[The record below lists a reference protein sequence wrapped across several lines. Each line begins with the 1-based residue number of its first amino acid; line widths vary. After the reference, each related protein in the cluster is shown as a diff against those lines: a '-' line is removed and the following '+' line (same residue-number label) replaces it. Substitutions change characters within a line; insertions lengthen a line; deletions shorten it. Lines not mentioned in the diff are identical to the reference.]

1 VRVTKYHLR
10 EGSMRYGRST
20 MALVS
25 LSVALAAC
33 DSYDTAGPGGKEP
46 LRVIEASG
54 DLAIAL
60 ADFQAAVG
68 DPANGGGD
76 GPQPDGRREIRWD
89 AVPPERTNTNDFP
102 SDFFNVNVRAGLIT
116 TTDGVGFRVS
126 DTDFGDVNEGY
137 ADEFESFSKV
147 KTFMSVGS
155 PRMTVTFRV
164 PGSDTPGIVNGFGI
178 VFSDVDRDGAASI
191 TLYAA
196 NGGNLGQY
204 LAPVRSDADGH
215 SFIGVVYDRPVVAR
229 VEVTS
234 GEAALASG
242 TDDLT
247 DGGVGDLVITDDFLY
262 GEPQPE

>member
-1 VRVTKYHLR
+1 
-10 EGSMRYGRST
+10 MRYGRSI

-33 DSYDTAGPGGKEP
+33 DSDDTAGPGRKAPSNEP

-54 DLAIAL
+54 DLTAAL
-60 ADFQAAVG
+60 ADFQASVG
-68 DPANGGGD
+68 DPANGGGG
-76 GPQPDGRREIRWD
+76 GPQPAGRREIRWD
-89 AVPPERTNTNDFP
+89 GVPPERTNTDDFP
-102 SDFFNVNVRAGLIT
+102 IDFFNTNVPSGLIT
-116 TTDGVGFRVS
+116 TTDGIGFRVS
-126 DTDFGDVNEGY
+126 DTDFGDVNQSY
-137 ADEFESFSKV
+137 ADEFESFSRI

-178 VFSDVDRDGAASI
+178 VFSDIDRDGAASI

-196 NGGNLGQY
+196 DGANLGQY
-204 LAPVRSDADGH
+204 LAPVRSDAAGH
-215 SFIGVVYDRPVVAR
+215 SFVGVLYDRPLVAR

-234 GEAALASG
+234 GEAALAAV

-247 DGGVGDLVITDDFLY
+247 DGGVHDLVITDDFLY

>member
-1 VRVTKYHLR
+1 
-10 EGSMRYGRST
+10 MRYGRST

-33 DSYDTAGPGGKEP
+33 DSNDTAGPGGKVPIQEP

-54 DLAIAL
+54 DLAVAL
-60 ADFQAAVG
+60 ADFQTLVG
-68 DPANGGGD
+68 DPVNGGGD
-76 GPQPDGRREIRWD
+76 GPQPGGRREIRWD
-89 AVPPERTNTNDFP
+89 AVPPERTNTDDFP
-102 SDFFNVNVRAGLIT
+102 IDFFNTNVRSGLIT
-116 TTDGVGFRVS
+116 TTDGIGFRVS
-126 DTDFGDVNEGY
+126 DTDFGDVNQDY

-178 VFSDVDRDGAASI
+178 VFSDIDRDGAASI
-191 TLYAA
+191 TLYAVD
-196 NGGNLGQY
+196 GENLGQY
-204 LAPVRSDADGH
+204 VAPVRSDPAGH
-215 SFIGVVYDRPVVAR
+215 SFVGVVYDRPLVAR

-234 GEAALASG
+234 GEAALAAG

-247 DGGVGDLVITDDFLY
+247 DGGAHDLVITDDFLY

>member
-1 VRVTKYHLR
+1 
-10 EGSMRYGRST
+10 MRYGRST

-25 LSVALAAC
+25 LSVALTAC
-33 DSYDTAGPGGKEP
+33 DSNDTAGPGQTPIDEP

-54 DLAIAL
+54 NLAAAL
-60 ADFQAAVG
+60 ADFQTLVG

-76 GPQPDGRREIRWD
+76 GPQPAGRREIRWD
-89 AVPPERTNTNDFP
+89 GVPAERTNTDDFP
-102 SDFFNVNVRAGLIT
+102 IDFFNTTVRAGLVT
-116 TTDGVGFRVS
+116 TTDGIGFRVS
-126 DTDFGDVNEGY
+126 DTDFGDVNQSY

-164 PGSDTPGIVNGFGI
+164 PGSNTPGIVNGFGI

-191 TLYAA
+191 TLYTAD
-196 NGGNLGQY
+196 GGNLGRY

-215 SFIGVVYDRPVVAR
+215 SFIGVVYDQPVVAR

-234 GEAALASG
+234 GEAALAAG

-247 DGGVGDLVITDDFLY
+247 DGGIRDLVITDDFLY